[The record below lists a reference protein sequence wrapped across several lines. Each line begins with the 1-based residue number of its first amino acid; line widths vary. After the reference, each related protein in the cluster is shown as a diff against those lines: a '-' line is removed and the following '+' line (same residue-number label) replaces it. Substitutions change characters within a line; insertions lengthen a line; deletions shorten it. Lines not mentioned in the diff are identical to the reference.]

1 MKRIININISK
12 DTPEET
18 ITALSAALKSGKEKS
33 SLKVSE
39 LYILNEDIEVL
50 HERYEQLFKQ
60 VKTSTNLSETQI
72 QKECETLSLKY
83 DFEIKELCKFREV
96 DYDEQQAKIKAR
108 KAERK
113 PWRRCWLWRLLF
125 RPLTNRAQDI
135 IEKSEELKADELHSK
150 QERLNEKLEKLI
162 KAAKQLEQTIKEA
175 DREEPAKVFNPEP
188 TKDEKQLPGQLELV
202 AQSLRDKQKK

>member
-18 ITALSAALKSGKEKS
+18 ITALSAALKSGKEKT

-39 LYILNEDIEVL
+39 LYILNEDIEKL

-83 DFEIKELCKFREV
+83 DFEVIELSKFRKV
-96 DYDEQQAKIKAR
+96 DYDVQQAKIKAR
-108 KAERK
+108 EAEQK
-113 PWRRCWLWRLLF
+113 PWRRCWLWRLIF
-125 RPLTNRAQDI
+125 QPLTNRAQDI
-135 IEKSEELKADELHSK
+135 IEKSEELKADELHSE
-150 QERLNEKLEKLI
+150 QERLNTQLQKQIE
-162 KAAKQLEQTIKEA
+162 AAKQLEQTIKEA
-175 DREEPAKVFNPEP
+175 DKEEPAKVFNAEP